1 MANFTIAKRLLL
13 GFGTVS
19 LLLFIVVGAGMKGL
33 YSSADQLSNVNR
45 ISGLTANAGQVLLN
59 LQGVDEEMKGLVLA
73 ETQADRDKIA
83 KHMEEHRTAYQK
95 ALDALKKNTKTPDGK
110 KLVAEL
116 DSALTAGAK
125 VNDKLKTIAASG
137 DMAGFKAAIAGE
149 GEQARQKYVAAAEA
163 LMDYYA
169 KRTDLR
175 VKSAQEAGTAA
186 IATMLIT
193 GGIAL
198 LLSLGICAFL
208 SSGIKSALK
217 EMGSA
222 IAVIAEGDLTRRVN
236 YHAKDELGQLSDH
249 INGFVQKV
257 QSIMQDLSGDATR
270 VATSSTQ
277 LQATAQQMVQG
288 TEEIV
293 AQANTV
299 ATAGEEMAAT
309 SNDIAQNCHLAAQ
322 GAQCANQA
330 AVDGA
335 EVVEATVAVMG
346 VIAER
351 VQGAART
358 VESLGERSD
367 QIGAIVGT
375 IEDIADQTNLLA
387 LNAAI
392 EAARAG
398 EQGRGFAVV
407 ADEVRAL
414 AERTT
419 RATREISEM
428 IRTIQGETQSAV
440 QAMEEGSK
448 EVERGTQQAS
458 RSGQALEAIL
468 EQIHAVMMQA
478 NQIATAAEEQTATT
492 SEISTN
498 MVQITD
504 IVQATAKGADET
516 AAAATALASMSVR
529 LQEMVRQFKVA

>member
-1 MANFTIAKRLLL
+1 MANLTIAKRLLL

-33 YSSADQLSNVNR
+33 YSSADQLNNVSR
-45 ISGLTANAGQVLLN
+45 ISGLTASAGQVLIN
-59 LQGVDEEMKGLVLA
+59 LQGIDEEMKGLVLA
-73 ETQADRDKIA
+73 DTQADRDKIA
-83 KHMEEHRTAYQK
+83 KHMEEHREAYRQ

-116 DSALTAGAK
+116 DSALTAGTK
-125 VNDKLKTIAASG
+125 VNDTLKAIAASG
-137 DMAGFKAAIAGE
+137 DTARFKAALARE
-149 GEQARQKYVAAAEA
+149 GDPAREKYVAAAEA

-169 KRTDLR
+169 KRSDLR
-175 VKSAQEAGTAA
+175 VKTAQEAGTAA
-186 IATMLIT
+186 ITTMLVT
-193 GGIAL
+193 GGIAVLICIAISAL
-198 LLSLGICAFL
+198 LT
-208 SSGIKSALK
+208 SGIKSALK
-217 EMGSA
+217 QISSA
-222 IAVIAEGDLTRRVN
+222 IAVIAGGDLTRRID
-236 YHAKDELGQLSDH
+236 YRSKDELGQLSDH
-249 INGFVQKV
+249 INDFAGKI
-257 QSIMQDLSGDATR
+257 QSIMQELSSDATR
-270 VATSSTQ
+270 VATSSNQ
-277 LQATAQQMVQG
+277 LKATAQQMVNG

-322 GAQCANQA
+322 GAQGANQA

-335 EVVEATVAVMG
+335 GVVEATVAVMG

-419 RATREISEM
+419 RATREISDM

-448 EVERGTQQAS
+448 EVERGTEQAS

-492 SEISTN
+492 SEISSN
-498 MVQITD
+498 MVQITS
-504 IVQATAKGADET
+504 IVQATAQGADET
-516 AAAATALASMSVR
+516 AAAAAALASMSVR
-529 LQEMVRQFKVA
+529 LQDMVRQFKVA

>member
-1 MANFTIAKRLLL
+1 MVNLTIAKRLLL

-33 YSSADQLSNVNR
+33 YSSADQLNNVNR
-45 ISGLTANAGQVLLN
+45 ISGLTASAGQVLLN
-59 LQGVDEEMKGLVLA
+59 LQGIDEEMKGLVLA
-73 ETQADRDKIA
+73 DTQADRDKIA
-83 KHMEEHRTAYQK
+83 KHMEEHRKAYQQ
-95 ALDALKKNTKTPDGK
+95 AFDAVKKNTKTPDGK

-125 VNDKLKTIAASG
+125 VNDALKAIAASG
-137 DMAGFKAAIAGE
+137 DTAKFKAAIAGE

-169 KRTDLR
+169 KRTELR
-175 VKSAQEAGTAA
+175 VKTAQQAGTAA

-193 GGIAL
+193 GGIAF
-198 LLSLGICAFL
+198 LLSIAICAL
-208 SSGIKSALK
+208 LTSGIKSALK
-217 EMGSA
+217 QISSA
-222 IAVIAEGDLTRRVN
+222 IAAIASGDLTRRVD
-236 YHAKDELGQLSDH
+236 YHSRDELGLLSDH
-249 INGFVQKV
+249 INDFAGKI
-257 QSIMQDLSGDATR
+257 QSIMQELSSDATR
-270 VATSSTQ
+270 VATSSNQ
-277 LQATAQQMVQG
+277 LKATAQQMVNG

-322 GAQCANQA
+322 GAQGANQA

-335 EVVEATVAVMG
+335 GVVEATVAVMG

-419 RATREISEM
+419 RATREISDM

-440 QAMEEGSK
+440 QAMEQGSK
-448 EVERGTQQAS
+448 EVARGTEQAS

-492 SEISTN
+492 SEISSN
-498 MVQITD
+498 MVQITS
-504 IVQATAKGADET
+504 IVQATARGADET
-516 AAAATALASMSVR
+516 AAAAAALASMSVR
-529 LQEMVRQFKVA
+529 LQDMVRQFKVA

>member
-1 MANFTIAKRLLL
+1 MTNLTIAKRLLL

-45 ISGLTANAGQVLLN
+45 ISGLTASAGQVLLN
-59 LQGVDEEMKGLVLA
+59 LQGIDEEIKGLMLA
-73 ETQADRDKIA
+73 ETQADRDKIV
-83 KHMEEHRTAYQK
+83 KHIEDHRKAYQQ

-116 DSALTAGAK
+116 DSALKAGTK
-125 VNDKLKTIAASG
+125 VNETLMTIAASG
-137 DMAGFKAAIAGE
+137 DTAKFKAAIASE
-149 GEQARQKYVAAAEA
+149 GEPARQKYVAAAEA

-186 IATMLIT
+186 ITTMLIT
-193 GGIAL
+193 GCIAF
-198 LLSLGICAFL
+198 LLSVGICAFL
-208 SSGIKSALK
+208 TSGINSALK
-217 EMGSA
+217 QISSA
-222 IAVIAEGDLTRRVN
+222 IAVITGGDLTRRIT
-236 YHAKDELGQLSDH
+236 YHSKDELGRLSDH
-249 INGFVQKV
+249 INDFVGRI
-257 QSIMQDLSGDATR
+257 QSIMQDLSGDAHR
-270 VATSSTQ
+270 VATASTQ

-322 GAQCANQA
+322 GAQGANQA

-335 EVVEATVAVMG
+335 GVVEATVAVMG
-346 VIAER
+346 VIADR

-440 QAMEEGSK
+440 QAMEDGSK

-492 SEISTN
+492 SEISSN
-498 MVQITD
+498 MTQITN
-504 IVQATAKGADET
+504 IVQATAQGADET
-516 AAAATALASMSVR
+516 ATAATALASMSVR
-529 LQEMVRQFKVA
+529 LQDMVRQFKVA

>member
-13 GFGTVS
+13 GFGAVS

-45 ISGLTANAGQVLLN
+45 ISGLTANAGKVLLN
-59 LQGVDEEMKGLVLA
+59 LQGIDEEIKGLMLA
-73 ETQADRDKIA
+73 ETQADRDKMLGHI
-83 KHMEEHRTAYQK
+83 EEHRKGYSQ

-116 DSALTAGAK
+116 DSALAVGVQ
-125 VNDKLKTIAASG
+125 VNDKLKAIAASG
-137 DMAGFKAAIAGE
+137 DTAGFKAAVARE
-149 GEQARQKYVAAAEA
+149 GEPARQKYVAAAEA

-175 VKSAQEAGTAA
+175 VKTAQEAGTAA
-186 IATMLIT
+186 ITTMLVT
-193 GGIAL
+193 GIIAL
-198 LLSLGICAFL
+198 LLSVGICAFL
-208 SSGIKSALK
+208 ASGIKRALK

-222 IAVIAEGDLTRRVN
+222 IAIIAEGDLTRRVN
-236 YHAKDELGQLSDH
+236 YHAKDELGQLSEH
-249 INGFVQKV
+249 MNGFVGKI
-257 QSIMQDLSGDATR
+257 QSIMQELSGDANR
-270 VATSSTQ
+270 VATASTQ
-277 LQATAQQMVQG
+277 LKATAQQMVQG

-468 EQIHAVMMQA
+468 EEIHAVMMQA

-498 MVQITD
+498 MVHITD
-504 IVQATAKGADET
+504 IVRSTAKGADET

>member
-1 MANFTIAKRLLL
+1 MVNLTIAKRLLL

-33 YSSADQLSNVNR
+33 YSSADQLNNVNR
-45 ISGLTANAGQVLLN
+45 ISGLTASAGQVLLN
-59 LQGVDEEMKGLVLA
+59 LQGIDEEMKGLVLA
-73 ETQADRDKIA
+73 DTQADRDRIA
-83 KHMEEHRTAYQK
+83 KHIEEHRKAYQQ
-95 ALDALKKNTKTPDGK
+95 AFDAVKKNTKTPDGK

-125 VNDKLKTIAASG
+125 VNDTLKTIAASG
-137 DMAGFKAAIAGE
+137 DTAKFKAAIASE
-149 GEQARQKYVAAAEA
+149 GEPARQKYVAAAEA

-169 KRTDLR
+169 KRTELR
-175 VKSAQEAGTAA
+175 VKTAQQAGTAA

-193 GGIAL
+193 GGIAF
-198 LLSLGICAFL
+198 LLSIAICAL
-208 SSGIKSALK
+208 LTTGIKSALK
-217 EMGSA
+217 QISSA
-222 IAVIAEGDLTRRVN
+222 IAAIAGGDLTRRVD
-236 YHAKDELGQLSDH
+236 YRSRDELGLLSDH
-249 INGFVQKV
+249 INDFAGKI
-257 QSIMQDLSGDATR
+257 QSIMQELSSDATR
-270 VATSSTQ
+270 VATSSNQ
-277 LQATAQQMVQG
+277 LKATAQQMVNG

-322 GAQCANQA
+322 GAQGANQA

-335 EVVEATVAVMG
+335 GVVEATVAVMG

-419 RATREISEM
+419 RATREISDM

-440 QAMEEGSK
+440 QAMEQGSK
-448 EVERGTQQAS
+448 EVARGTEQAS

-492 SEISTN
+492 SEISSN
-498 MVQITD
+498 MVQITS
-504 IVQATAKGADET
+504 IVQATARGADET
-516 AAAATALASMSVR
+516 AAAAAALASMSVR
-529 LQEMVRQFKVA
+529 LQDMVREFKVA